1 MKDINIISL
10 DMEYEQ
16 PCQTIIQVGVVVGNL
31 KTGEILEEYCEHVK
45 VTLLL
50 SEFIKKLTG
59 IKQRDIDNG
68 ISLIEIYEDLKK
80 LHKKYDC
87 FRNPLVWGG
96 GDSQDLRNNLNLDDE
111 IFLFGRRWIDVK
123 TVFISYMFS
132 KGESH
137 RSGLAK
143 SLLRLG
149 MQFIGKKHNAKDDA
163 KNTFLI
169 YRELLNRFQK
179 EEGIPVSK
187 LFNKLRKENNEE
199 I

>member
-1 MKDINIISL
+1 MKNINIISL
-10 DMEYEQ
+10 DMEFEQ
-16 PCQTIIQVGVVVGNL
+16 PCQTIIQIGVVVGNL

-45 VTLLL
+45 VDIQI
-50 SEFIKKLTG
+50 SEYIRKLTG

-68 ISLIEIYEDLKK
+68 KSLIEIYQDLIR
-80 LHKKYDC
+80 LHDDYNC
-87 FRNPLVWGG
+87 FRNPLTWGG
-96 GDSQDLRNNLNLDDE
+96 GDSQDLRNSLNLDDE
-111 IFLFGRRWIDVK
+111 MFLFGRRWIDVK

-132 KGESH
+132 QGKGH

-149 MQFIGKKHNAKDDA
+149 MQFEGKKHRSVDDA

-169 YRELLNRFQK
+169 YRELLERFQ
-179 EEGIPVSK
+179 
-187 LFNKLRKENNEE
+187 NEK

>member
-1 MKDINIISL
+1 MKDKNIISL

-31 KTGEILEEYCEHVK
+31 KSGEILEEYCEHVNIEK
-45 VTLLL
+45 EV

-59 IKQRDIDNG
+59 IKQRDIDSG
-68 ISLIEIYEDLKK
+68 VSLFEIYEDLKA
-80 LHKKYDC
+80 LHTHYDC
-87 FRNPLVWGG
+87 FRNPLTWGG
-96 GDSQDLRNNLNLDDE
+96 GDSQDLRGALHLDDE
-111 IFLFGRRWIDVK
+111 MFLFGRRWIDVK

-149 MQFIGKKHNAKDDA
+149 MQFDGKKHNAMDDA
-163 KNTFLI
+163 KNTFFI
-169 YRELLNRFQK
+169 YRELLKRISN
-179 EEGIPVSK
+179 G
-187 LFNKLRKENNEE
+187 
-199 I
+199 

>member
-1 MKDINIISL
+1 MKNINIISL
-10 DMEYEQ
+10 DLEYEQ

-31 KTGEILEEYCEHVK
+31 KSGEIFKEYCEHVK
-45 VTLLL
+45 VEKPI
-50 SEFIKKLTG
+50 SEDIRKLTG

-68 ISLIEIYEDLKK
+68 KSLFEIYEDLCD
-80 LHKKYDC
+80 LHREYGC
-87 FRNPLVWGG
+87 FRNCLTWGG
-96 GDSQDLRNNLNLDDE
+96 GDSQDLRSALHLDDE
-111 IFLFGRRWIDVK
+111 MFLFGRRWIDVK

-149 MQFIGKKHNAKDDA
+149 MQFEGKKHNAKDDA

-169 YRELLNRFQK
+169 YRELLKIMNKK
-179 EEGIPVSK
+179 EG
-187 LFNKLRKENNEE
+187 
-199 I
+199 

>member
-16 PCQTIIQVGVVVGNL
+16 PCQTIIQVGVIVGNL

-45 VTLLL
+45 STLLL
-50 SEFIKKLTG
+50 SEYIKKLTG

-68 ISLIEIYEDLKK
+68 ISLPEIYEDLKN
-80 LHKKYDC
+80 LHEKYKC
-87 FRNPLVWGG
+87 FRNCITWGG
-96 GDSQDLRNNLNLDDE
+96 GDSQDLRNSLNLDDE
-111 IFLFGRRWIDVK
+111 MFLFGRRWIDVK

-137 RSGLAK
+137 KSGLAK

-149 MQFIGKKHNAKDDA
+149 MQFKGKKHNAKDDA
-163 KNTFLI
+163 LNTFLI
-169 YRELLNRFQK
+169 YRELLKRIK
-179 EEGIPVSK
+179 GE
-187 LFNKLRKENNEE
+187 
-199 I
+199 